1 MWLTSNRLLRKL
13 TLRIEYM
20 TQALDDL
27 TAQVKANTN
36 LEASATAAI
45 QGLATQIKD
54 ALANDDTAALHQLSS
69 DLSASADALAK
80 AIPAS
85 TPAATPPAPA
95 TPPTPA
101 V

>member
-13 TLRIEYM
+13 AIRIEDM
-20 TQALDDL
+20 TKALDDL
-27 TAQVKANTN
+27 TAQVKANTS

-54 ALANDDTAALHQLSS
+54 ALANDDTAALQQLST

-85 TPAATPPAPA
+85 TPASAAAPTA
-95 TPPTPA
+95 
-101 V
+101 

>member
-1 MWLTSNRLLRKL
+1 
-13 TLRIEYM
+13 M
-20 TQALDDL
+20 TKALDDL
-27 TAQVKANTN
+27 TAQVKANTS

-54 ALANDDTAALHQLSS
+54 ALANDDTAALQKLST

-85 TPAATPPAPA
+85 TPAASTAPAPA
-95 TPPTPA
+95 PA
-101 V
+101 A